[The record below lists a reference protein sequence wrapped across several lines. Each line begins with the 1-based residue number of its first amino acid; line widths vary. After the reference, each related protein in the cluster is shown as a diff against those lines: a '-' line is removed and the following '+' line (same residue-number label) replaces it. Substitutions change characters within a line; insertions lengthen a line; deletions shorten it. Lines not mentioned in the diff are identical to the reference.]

1 MSFLSFGCFETLME
15 AQRTEPNEA
24 KSLTI
29 LILAASLTVLLMEGR
44 SLPLHW
50 LSDASTI
57 LCLVAGAGLDKVAGY
72 SETTS
77 DSRCTQYSSADC
89 EKYWTLNLCT
99 RLLWLAWFASG
110 WQSFVWQLI
119 DTCDLLAVYVASTSA
134 LNQKWIQM
142 LVIGMQ
148 NSTPFLFPFL
158 FASSDPLFLHPVPPP
173 FPPDPYFLFTVC
185 PTFLPLYPDRG
196 FGIDVSC
203 LSSQWVPPEPGHQI
217 PWIHCQCW
225 KYHPRP
231 TEI

>member
-1 MSFLSFGCFETLME
+1 MGLMSFLSFGCFETLME

-89 EKYWTLNLCT
+89 EKY
-99 RLLWLAWFASG
+99 
-110 WQSFVWQLI
+110 
-119 DTCDLLAVYVASTSA
+119 
-134 LNQKWIQM
+134 
-142 LVIGMQ
+142 
-148 NSTPFLFPFL
+148 
-158 FASSDPLFLHPVPPP
+158 
-173 FPPDPYFLFTVC
+173 
-185 PTFLPLYPDRG
+185 
-196 FGIDVSC
+196 
-203 LSSQWVPPEPGHQI
+203 
-217 PWIHCQCW
+217 
-225 KYHPRP
+225 
-231 TEI
+231 